1 MRAIWEILA
10 LKGPKLDQ
18 MAKVTLGCLEGQT
31 RPLFHIFLDPE
42 CESYMKSPNQVL
54 RGQYLAH
61 NNQILGQNWSKRPN
75 SNRIAQNGN
84 QDHFSTVFPALSIN
98 LALKFQILSLEGQ
111 SWLILANTLA
121 KNWSK
126 RPRSSRIS
134 QRGKQ
139 DHFFHTVLSPECKS
153 YMKSQNIVPKG
164 HNFAHLDG
172 PN

>member
-1 MRAIWEILA
+1 MGAIWEILA

-61 NNQILGQNWSKRPN
+61 KGQIFGQNWSKRPK
-75 SNRIAQNGN
+75 SKRIAQNGK
-84 QDHFSTVFPALSIN
+84 QDHFSTQSPSLSIN
-98 LALKFQILSLEGQ
+98 LTLKIQMLSLEGQ
-111 SWLILANTLA
+111 SWPIWAKTLA

-126 RPRSSRIS
+126 RQRSSRLS
-134 QRGKQ
+134 QRDKQ
-139 DHFFHTVLSPECKS
+139 DHFFTQS
-153 YMKSQNIVPKG
+153 
-164 HNFAHLDG
+164 
-172 PN
+172 

>member
-1 MRAIWEILA
+1 MGAIWEILA

-61 NNQILGQNWSKRPN
+61 KGQIFGQNWSKRPK
-75 SNRIAQNGN
+75 SKRIAQSGKE
-84 QDHFSTVFPALSIN
+84 DHFSTQSPALSIN
-98 LALKFQILSLEGQ
+98 LTLKVQMLSLEGQ
-111 SWLILANTLA
+111 SWPIWAKTLA

-126 RPRSSRIS
+126 RQRSSRLS
-134 QRGKQ
+134 QRDKQ
-139 DHFFHTVLSPECKS
+139 DHFFTQS
-153 YMKSQNIVPKG
+153 
-164 HNFAHLDG
+164 
-172 PN
+172 